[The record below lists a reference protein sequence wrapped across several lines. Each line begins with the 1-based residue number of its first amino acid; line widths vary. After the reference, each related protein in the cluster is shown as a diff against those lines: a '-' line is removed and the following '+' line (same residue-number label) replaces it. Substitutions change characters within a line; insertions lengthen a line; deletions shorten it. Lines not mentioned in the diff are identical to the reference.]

1 VAKPRELAIKILE
14 NDKAWTPERI
24 DAAMHKGT
32 ENSYVLKNKIPVYIG
47 YFTAVVK
54 DDGQIYFYKDVYERD
69 ERLANLL
76 FKEE

>member
-1 VAKPRELAIKILE
+1 ML
-14 NDKAWTPERI
+14 
-24 DAAMHKGT
+24 HKGH
-32 ENSYVLKNKIPVYIG
+32 EINYVLKNKIPVYIG

-69 ERLANLL
+69 QRLANLL